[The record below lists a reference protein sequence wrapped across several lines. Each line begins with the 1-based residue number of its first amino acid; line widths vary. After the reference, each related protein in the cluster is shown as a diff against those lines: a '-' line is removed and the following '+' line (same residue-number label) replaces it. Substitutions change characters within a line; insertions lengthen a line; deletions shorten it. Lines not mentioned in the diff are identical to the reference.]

1 LSSQFCF
8 IVNDKKHCCNTM
20 DDVNDTLGEIIL
32 NFEVILE
39 KEAHY
44 IELYNVHFLKSKKV
58 IEMSVDVKSNKNYGL
73 FFEEDVL
80 YIDCKWFS
88 HSDINNLFN
97 SLYNDLDKDGAS
109 DNDEIDKDFWF
120 WIDDDVEL

>member
-1 LSSQFCF
+1 
-8 IVNDKKHCCNTM
+8 M
-20 DDVNDTLGEIIL
+20 DDVKDTLCEIIL

-44 IELYNVHFLKSKKV
+44 VELYNVYFYKYNKV
-58 IEMSVDVKSNKNYGL
+58 IEMSVDVKSNKNYVL
-73 FFEEDVL
+73 FFEEDFL

-97 SLYNDLDKDGAS
+97 SLYNDLDKEGAS